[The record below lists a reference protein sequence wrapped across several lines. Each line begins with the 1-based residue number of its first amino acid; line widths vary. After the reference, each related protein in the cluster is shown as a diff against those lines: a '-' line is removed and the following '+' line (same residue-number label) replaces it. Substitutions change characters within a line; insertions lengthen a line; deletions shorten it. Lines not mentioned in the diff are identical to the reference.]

1 MSPHGKSVVLEPM
14 GNSSQINL
22 NFYEN
27 QALNPIIHLSCIFS
41 YVKSRYYRDIATAIL
56 KRFPHLVKESIRY
69 ADTVDLWYG
78 IIKHINNWF
87 ENKEGVP
94 EILERGR
101 LNQKSKLSDEDV
113 EWPSGR
119 MCCWRLSN
127 FLPEIPEGEDDFTIK
142 NYQRI
147 LKEQH
152 NYTAIQ
158 HITKWWPYL

>member
-78 IIKHINNWF
+78 IIIHTDLKIKKMSQRYW
-87 ENKEGVP
+87 
-94 EILERGR
+94 RGGA
-101 LNQKSKLSDEDV
+101 Q
-113 EWPSGR
+113 
-119 MCCWRLSN
+119 
-127 FLPEIPEGEDDFTIK
+127 IK
-142 NYQRI
+142 KVNY
-147 LKEQH
+147 KM
-152 NYTAIQ
+152 
-158 HITKWWPYL
+158 KM